1 MDVLVDEFVELEE
14 ELDEFVE
21 LEEELEEL
29 VDEEVDLCFVVFGS
43 NNTFS
48 LDELFRSREDLV
60 LLDRPDP

>member
-1 MDVLVDEFVELEE
+1 MGNKGIGEVEEDVF
-14 ELDEFVE
+14 
-21 LEEELEEL
+21 EEELEEE
-29 VDEEVDLCFVVFGS
+29 DDSLCFFVVVGS

>member
-1 MDVLVDEFVELEE
+1 MEE
-14 ELDEFVE
+14 EGL
-21 LEEELEEL
+21 LEEL
-29 VDEEVDLCFVVFGS
+29 LEEEVDLCFFVVFGS